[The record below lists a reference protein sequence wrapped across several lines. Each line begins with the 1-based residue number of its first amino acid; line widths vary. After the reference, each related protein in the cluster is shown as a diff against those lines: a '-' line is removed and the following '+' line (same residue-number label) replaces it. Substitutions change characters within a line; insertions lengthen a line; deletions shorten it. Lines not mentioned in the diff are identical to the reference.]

1 MQIKQGVLFFLV
13 ISMVSCKV
21 RKGGDPLN
29 NRSFT
34 ISMDEIRYGQ
44 AASKLVDDKIRFKK
58 GRMYSDF
65 IFKKFGYA
73 WVRYRITVDTTF
85 IDSTGAEI
93 RQIALQGNET
103 NKTNQT
109 YLFELLTQE
118 WDIEGTMR
126 ITLNDM
132 PKKYYDF
139 VGREKRG
146 KPQRI
151 RKTKPI
157 LEYIPTDSEQPAN
170 P

>member
-1 MQIKQGVLFFLV
+1 MDFKTLFAILSIFGLL
-13 ISMVSCKV
+13 SCKV
-21 RKGGDPLN
+21 RKSGDPLN

-34 ISMDEIRYGQ
+34 ISMDEIKYGQ

-58 GRMYSDF
+58 GRMYSDY

-73 WVRYRITVDTTF
+73 WVRYRITTDTTF
-85 IDSTGAEI
+85 IDSTGAEV
-93 RQIALQGNET
+93 RQIAIQGNET
-103 NKTNQT
+103 NKVNQT

-118 WDIEGTMR
+118 WDVEGTMR

-146 KPQRI
+146 KPKRI
-151 RKTKPI
+151 RKSKPI
-157 LEYIPTDSEQPAN
+157 LEYIPTDAETTGSP
-170 P
+170 